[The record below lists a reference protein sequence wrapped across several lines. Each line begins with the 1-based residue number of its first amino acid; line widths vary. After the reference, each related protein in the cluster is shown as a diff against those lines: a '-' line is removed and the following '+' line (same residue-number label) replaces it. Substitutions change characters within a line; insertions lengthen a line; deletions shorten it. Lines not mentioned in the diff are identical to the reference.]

1 MDYEERLIKE
11 YSVLREKVSKL
22 HAMNIKRK
30 AGTLDFRL
38 NCPAELLQEQED
50 VMTKYLEI
58 LEARAEVEGIK
69 LR

>member
-11 YSVLREKVSKL
+11 YSELLEKVSKL
-22 HAMNIKRK
+22 HAMNIKLK
-30 AGTLDFRL
+30 AGTLDSKL
-38 NCPAELLQEQED
+38 VCPAELLQEQED

-58 LEARAEVEGIK
+58 LEVRAEVENIK